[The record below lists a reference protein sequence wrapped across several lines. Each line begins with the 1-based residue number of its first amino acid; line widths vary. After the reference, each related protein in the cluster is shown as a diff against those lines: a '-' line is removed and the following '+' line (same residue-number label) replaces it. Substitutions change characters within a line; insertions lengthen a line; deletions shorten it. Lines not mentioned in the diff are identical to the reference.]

1 MTRHAPQLKW
11 CIAKLGQ
18 DMNWWVSD
26 ISDKERWDLDEL
38 SIVDPRQI
46 HHILDLLE
54 PLREYGLQPD
64 VVEDAFFVFRIAKE
78 EGKAAVRLERISDS
92 IFDTEEKLF
101 CLPDVIDEEKGAY
114 ADFLDHVTKLR
125 VQMLNDLIDF
135 EENLTIEELEEDIR
149 EQLNEDYMEGRNT
162 PFFQEITSILEY
174 IPEGYESELGEEEVI
189 RTPKEEED
197 FKYKGTQVWRPPYN
211 WTATTDDSFFGEFIR
226 SAYYIKGGDGSRA
239 VKWKIPVTEP
249 GRYDV
254 YEKANHGA

>member
-197 FKYKGTQVWRPPYN
+197 FEDALSEFEDQDDGEEIERDATMNWGDEEDEDEEGEEDEAIQTKGR
-211 WTATTDDSFFGEFIR
+211 
-226 SAYYIKGGDGSRA
+226 
-239 VKWKIPVTEP
+239 
-249 GRYDV
+249 GR
-254 YEKANHGA
+254 KRKS